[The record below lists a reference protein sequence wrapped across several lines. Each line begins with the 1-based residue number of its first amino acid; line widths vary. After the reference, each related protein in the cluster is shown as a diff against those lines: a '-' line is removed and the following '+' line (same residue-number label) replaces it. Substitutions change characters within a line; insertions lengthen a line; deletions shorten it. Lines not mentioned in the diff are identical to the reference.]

1 MLLGKRAQA
10 DPEIPNQVA
19 VFAALAVPVSI
30 AALGVM
36 LVILGNG
43 VAGSGSGS
51 LTAAIV
57 NAAPSLGHVIAHE
70 VYPALIL
77 QTSSPLTF

>member
-1 MLLGKRAQA
+1 MAA
-10 DPEIPNQVA
+10 AAAAAAIVATIMDTTPMDA

-30 AALGVM
+30 AALGVL

-70 VYPALIL
+70 VYPVAAV
-77 QTSSPLTF
+77 